1 MLTLMSIQLAESD
14 SQILGCFPVISQLRP
29 HLEQNK
35 FIEQIRYQMNERY
48 QLAFLKIEDQTLA
61 VAGFRISNCLALGK
75 FLYIDDLVV
84 DEFNR
89 SHSYGQQLFQ
99 WLIEYARNHQC
110 KHLSLDSGVQRFAA
124 HRFYLMQRMNI
135 TSHHFSMEL

>member
-1 MLTLMSIQLAESD
+1 MSIQLAESD
-14 SQILGCFPVISQLRP
+14 FQILGCFPVIYQLRP
-29 HLEQNK
+29 HLEQTK
-35 FIEQIRYQMNERY
+35 FVEQVRYQMKEGY
-48 QLAFLKIEDQTLA
+48 QLAFLEVEKQAVA

-84 DEFNR
+84 DELKR

-99 WLIEYARNHQC
+99 WIIEYARNHEC

-124 HRFYLMQRMNI
+124 HRFYFMQRMSI

>member
-1 MLTLMSIQLAESD
+1 MSIKLVESEL
-14 SQILGCFPVISQLRP
+14 QILGCFPIISQLRP
-29 HLEQNK
+29 HLEQTN
-35 FIEQIRYQMNERY
+35 FVEQVRYQMKEGY
-48 QLAFLKIEDQTLA
+48 QLAFLEVEKQAVA
-61 VAGFRISNCLALGK
+61 VAGFRISNCLASGK

-84 DEFNR
+84 DELKR

-99 WLIEYARNHQC
+99 WLIEYARNHNC

-124 HRFYLMQRMNI
+124 HRFYLMQRMSI

>member
-1 MLTLMSIQLAESD
+1 MSIQLAESD
-14 SQILGCFPVISQLRP
+14 FQILGCFPVISQLRP
-29 HLEQNK
+29 QLEQDK
-35 FIEQIRYQMNERY
+35 FVEQVRYQMKERY
-48 QLAFLKIEDQTLA
+48 QLAFLKIEEQTLA

-89 SHSYGQQLFQ
+89 SHNYGQQLFQ
-99 WLIEYARNHQC
+99 WLVQYARNHEC

-124 HRFYLMQRMNI
+124 HRFYLMQRMSI

>member
-1 MLTLMSIQLAESD
+1 MSIQLAESD
-14 SQILGCFPVISQLRP
+14 FQILGCFSVISQLRP
-29 HLEQNK
+29 QLEQTK
-35 FIEQIRYQMNERY
+35 FVEQVRYQMKEGY
-48 QLAFLKIEDQTLA
+48 QLAFLEVEKQAVA

-84 DEFNR
+84 DELKR
-89 SHSYGQQLFQ
+89 SHSYGQELFQ
-99 WLIEYARNHQC
+99 WLIEYARNHEC

>member
-1 MLTLMSIQLAESD
+1 MSIQLAKSD
-14 SQILGCFPVISQLRP
+14 FQILGCFPVIFQLRP
-29 HLEQNK
+29 HLEEAK
-35 FIEQIRYQMNERY
+35 FVEQVRYQMKEGY
-48 QLAFLKIEDQTLA
+48 QLAFLEVEQQAVA
-61 VAGFRISNCLALGK
+61 VAGFRISNCLASGK

-84 DEFNR
+84 DELKR

-99 WLIEYARNHQC
+99 WIIEYARNLDC

-124 HRFYLMQRMNI
+124 HRFYLMQRMSI